1 MARDS
6 RSWKLTQETHVV
18 LKKYLD
24 VVNAVFQHGQAID
37 AHAERET
44 ADFFRV
50 VVHEAVHSR
59 VHHARAEK
67 LDPARALALGTIYA
81 AGGRAAPSAENAGDI
96 ELHGRLGEGK
106 IARAEASLYAR
117 AEELLHEILDGSR
130 EIAKRNV
137 RINGQA
143 FHLMKNERVR
153 GIGIV
158 AAVDLARDNH
168 ADGRLA
174 LLHGANLHRRSVR
187 AEKQR
192 LGRAVGQLQIKGVHV
207 IADRMEFGNI

>member
-37 AHAERET
+37 AHAEREA

-50 VVHEAVHSR
+50 VVHEAVDGGI
-59 VHHARAEK
+59 HHARAEK
-67 LDPARALALGTIYA
+67 LD
-81 AGGRAAPSAENAGDI
+81 
-96 ELHGRLGEGK
+96 
-106 IARAEASLYAR
+106 
-117 AEELLHEILDGSR
+117 GSR
-130 EIAKRNV
+130 KIAKRNV

-143 FHLMKNERVR
+143 FHLMKNEGVR
-153 GIGIV
+153 GIWIV
-158 AAVDLARDNH
+158 AAVDLARHNH
-168 ADGRLA
+168 ADRRLA
-174 LLHGANLHRRSVR
+174 LLHGANLHGRSVR

-192 LGRAVGQLQIKGVHV
+192 LGRALGQLQIKGVHIV
-207 IADRMEFGNI
+207 ADRMEFGNIERFEVV